1 MTPDNDT
8 DIQIG
13 KAPQCRCKMPQRRCI
28 CCRGNGKKVTL
39 LRFALFHDTLSFDL
53 RQKLPGRGYYVC
65 AQRHCLEKAFAGGLK
80 KQTKHDATEI
90 AKDLD
95 TFIRELVVPGLK
107 KRYCE
112 CLLAGFQSRQLL
124 LGADS
129 VEQAAQNDELAC
141 YVIATDASAS
151 TMQKYRMNAE
161 RKGLACTG
169 LLDRCTYGRLFGK
182 SDKVVLGWLSGK
194 LCEEFVAIENSI
206 RRLSED
212 DNSDN
217 S

>member
-1 MTPDNDT
+1 MTVDIDT
-8 DIQIG
+8 AIQTG
-13 KAPQCRCKMPQRRCI
+13 NAPQRRCI

-39 LRFALFHDTLSFDL
+39 LRFALFQNTLCFDL

-80 KQTKHDATEI
+80 KQTKHDTTEF

-95 TFIRELVVPGLK
+95 SFVHELVIPGLK
-107 KRYCE
+107 KRYSE
-112 CLLAGFQSRQLL
+112 CLLAGFQSHQLL

-141 YVIATDASAS
+141 YVVATDASAS

-161 RKGLACTG
+161 RKGLECIG
-169 LLDRCTYGRLFGK
+169 LLDRSEYGRLFGK
-182 SDKVVLGWLSGK
+182 SDKVVLGWLPGR
-194 LCEEFVAIENSI
+194 LYEEFAAIETSI
-206 RRLSED
+206 RRLSD
-212 DNSDN
+212 DDISDK
-217 S
+217 